1 MLRWSQDQTFS
12 FDHTQLKADTSQ
24 TIKREK
30 KALKKKEERREE
42 KKRETQLGCDAPRG
56 RKTMTDTPATTAT
69 PKTATIT
76 MANMMT
82 TTLASPE
89 KSVLKRDYG

>member
-1 MLRWSQDQTFS
+1 
-12 FDHTQLKADTSQ
+12 
-24 TIKREK
+24 
-30 KALKKKEERREE
+30 
-42 KKRETQLGCDAPRG
+42 
-56 RKTMTDTPATTAT
+56 MTDTPATTAT

-89 KSVLKRDYG
+89 KSVLKRDDAAKRQNRSRPCGGGRKEIHRRRIEI